1 MNGGESSNVRRSKR
15 AGSDPSTPG
24 FWDLRFREGR
34 TPWDAGGVPDE
45 LAKYLAEDSRKGRV
59 LIPGCGAAYEAA
71 AFHESGHDVV
81 AIDFSAEA
89 VAAAIRTLGPLQG
102 IVRLGDFFQDDFG
115 GAAFDVLYER
125 AFLCS
130 LPRHL
135 RPRYAARVSELLHP
149 GGLLIGFF
157 FFDTNASGPP
167 FGLERRE
174 LNELLQ
180 DRFVLE
186 ADEQPR
192 DSIPVFAGKERWQKW
207 RRLPTAVP

>member
-1 MNGGESSNVRRSKR
+1 MAN
-15 AGSDPSTPG
+15 DPSTPG

-34 TPWDAGGVPDE
+34 TPWDAGGVPGE
-45 LAKYLAEDSRKGRV
+45 LAKYVAEDLKKGRV

-71 AFHESGHDVV
+71 ALHESGYEVV
-81 AIDFSAEA
+81 AIDFSPEA
-89 VAAAIRTLGPLQG
+89 VTAAIQTLGPLQG
-102 IVRLGDFFQDDFG
+102 VVCLGDFFEHELG
-115 GAAFDVLYER
+115 GGAFDVIYER

-130 LPRHL
+130 LPRRL
-135 RPRYAARVSELLHP
+135 RRRYAARIWELLRP
-149 GGLLIGFF
+149 GGVLIGFF
-157 FFDTNASGPP
+157 YFDMNESGPP

-186 ADEQPR
+186 VDEQPCN
-192 DSIPVFAGKERWQKW
+192 SIPVFAGKERWQKW